1 MKVETDKKMRANIPS
16 NKAGFTLVEL
26 LIVIAII
33 GLLAGVTLVALR
45 SARLF
50 VGASTA
56 RQRLDDISQCLEIYK
71 QKYGEYPPDSAASDA
86 DIQRHILKRWP
97 KALKGGNVNQMVAI
111 AREQM
116 DKGPGWA
123 LLFWLAGMDGEGFLA
138 DQEEPIADPTTIDPE
153 EPRETPLIELS
164 YDSDG
169 TAGGNYNDLGLMFK
183 GNPIIY
189 FRAEGKNGYDGKD
202 YHVGE
207 TVAAP
212 YMNNGQWFNPD
223 SFQLIYSGDDGDFGS
238 DPFGDHDHSGEFE
251 PRDLS
256 DSDSITPADKDNIT
270 NFTDGATLESAIK

>member
-45 SARLF
+45 SAHLF

-71 QKYGEYPPDSAASDA
+71 QKYGEYPPDSSASDA

-97 KALKGGNVNQMVAI
+97 KALKGGKVNQMVAI

-123 LLFWLAGMDGEGFLA
+123 LLFWLHRKKL
-138 DQEEPIADPTTIDPE
+138 
-153 EPRETPLIELS
+153 
-164 YDSDG
+164 Y
-169 TAGGNYNDLGLMFK
+169 FK
-183 GNPIIY
+183 
-189 FRAEGKNGYDGKD
+189 
-202 YHVGE
+202 V
-207 TVAAP
+207 
-212 YMNNGQWFNPD
+212 
-223 SFQLIYSGDDGDFGS
+223 
-238 DPFGDHDHSGEFE
+238 
-251 PRDLS
+251 
-256 DSDSITPADKDNIT
+256 
-270 NFTDGATLESAIK
+270 